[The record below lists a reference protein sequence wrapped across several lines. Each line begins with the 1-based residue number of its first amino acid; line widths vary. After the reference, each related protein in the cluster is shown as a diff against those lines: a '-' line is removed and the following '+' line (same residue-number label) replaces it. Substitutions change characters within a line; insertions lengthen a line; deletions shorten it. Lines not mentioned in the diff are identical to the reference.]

1 MRIQVERDGGF
12 AYFPGLSGPTTVD
25 TDALPPDE
33 AAALE
38 AAVEGTDFSA
48 EAALAAVP
56 APGSA
61 DHRTVTIT
69 VEEQGGSRS
78 VSRLGAD
85 RGRRPARARRSRAD
99 SCGARRTA

>member
-25 TDALPPDE
+25 TDALPAGE
-33 AAALE
+33 AAAFE
-38 AAVEGTDFSA
+38 AAVEQTDFSA
-48 EAALAAVP
+48 EAARAAAP

-69 VEEQGGSRS
+69 VEEKGASRS
-78 VSRLGAD
+78 VTVSEPIAD
-85 RGRRPARARRSRAD
+85 DGLRALVDRVLA
-99 SCGARRTA
+99 TAQPG

>member
-25 TDALPPDE
+25 TAALPAEE

-38 AAVEGTDFSA
+38 AAVEQTDFSA
-48 EAALAAVP
+48 EAALAAAP

-69 VEEQGGSRS
+69 VEE
-78 VSRLGAD
+78 
-85 RGRRPARARRSRAD
+85 RARRGASPSLSRSRTTAY
-99 SCGARRTA
+99 ARSSSACCATAEHG

>member
-25 TDALPPDE
+25 TDALPAGE

-38 AAVEGTDFSA
+38 AAVEQTDFSA
-48 EAALAAVP
+48 EAALAAAP
-56 APGSA
+56 PPGSA

-69 VEEQGGSRS
+69 VEEKGDSRS
-78 VSRLGAD
+78 VTVSEPIAD
-85 RGRRPARARRSRAD
+85 DGLRALVDRVLA
-99 SCGARRTA
+99 TAQPG

>member
-25 TDALPPDE
+25 TDALPPGE

-38 AAVEGTDFSA
+38 AAVARVDFGA
-48 EAALAAVP
+48 EAALAAAP

-69 VEEQGGSRS
+69 VEERGGSRS
-78 VSRLGAD
+78 VTVSEPIAD
-85 RGRRPARARRSRAD
+85 DALRSLVERVQSAQRA
-99 SCGARRTA
+99 

>member
-12 AYFPGLSGPTTVD
+12 AYFPGLSGPTTID
-25 TDALPPDE
+25 TDALSANE

-38 AAVEGTDFSA
+38 AAVERADFST
-48 EAALAAVP
+48 EAALAAAP

-69 VEEQGGSRS
+69 VEETGSARS
-78 VSRLGAD
+78 VTVAEPIAD
-85 RGRRPARARRSRAD
+85 ASLRALVDRVLTTAERARPA
-99 SCGARRTA
+99 